1 MTVKELKE
9 ILDKMNDDYEVVYSD
24 TLTGISETD
33 LIDVDDVNKWVLLD
47 TI

>member
-9 ILDKMNDDYEVVYSD
+9 VLDKLNDDYEVVYSD
-24 TLTGISETD
+24 TLTGISETN
-33 LIDVDDVNKWVLLD
+33 LIDVDDDNKWVVLD